1 MSLISS
7 LSRFDHGGFW
17 HPCVENLSFYCMIPK
32 NASSWTSQLLT
43 HNGWI
48 EGQISETGKEVA
60 EELIVI
66 LRDPVE
72 RWIAGIAQYLSS
84 DILHT
89 HWYDRSKY
97 SESYK
102 GKYINGKPNYEGTIM
117 SGQDFVNNYNELT
130 ERLLF
135 EQIAFDD
142 HTQRQSW
149 FVNHFHRKTTTWFYL
164 DHEFEKQFLENYRE
178 LEFKLPDI
186 PDRNQGNANN
196 DVKIITEFLTNRIQK
211 NPYLKHNIERYY
223 QDDYDMIEK
232 ANFVYFDLNTPNDTR

>member
-1 MSLISS
+1 MSLIPS

-17 HPCVENLSFYCMIPK
+17 HPSVEHLSFYCMIPK
-32 NASSWTSQLLT
+32 NASSWTSQLLK

-48 EGQISETGKEVA
+48 QGQMIATGKEVA

-84 DILHT
+84 DILYT
-89 HWYDRSKY
+89 HWYDRNKH

-102 GKYINGKPNYEGTIM
+102 GKYIHGKPNYEGAIM
-117 SGQDFVNNYNELT
+117 SGQDFVNSYNELT

-149 FVNHFHRKTTTWFYL
+149 FVNHFHRKNTTWFYL
-164 DHEFEKQFLENYRE
+164 DHDFEKQFLEHYRQLKFE
-178 LEFKLPDI
+178 LPEV
-186 PDRNQGNANN
+186 PDRNQGNDNN
-196 DVKIITEFLTNRIQK
+196 DVKIITEFLTDRIQK
-211 NPYLKHNIERYY
+211 HPYLKNNIERYY

-232 ANFVYFDLNTPNDTR
+232 ADFVYYNLNTTNDTR